1 MKKRSWVTITII
13 VAVIILAIV
22 LINAS
27 KNGVSKETAMC
38 IANNSILYVQF
49 GCHACE
55 IQEEMFGE
63 NYQYLNVI
71 DCWFERERC
80 EGITFTPTWLIN
92 NEKYDE
98 VQTIEK
104 LKELTGCT

>member
-1 MKKRSWVTITII
+1 MKKGNLITITVIA
-13 VAVIILAIV
+13 AVIILAIV
-22 LINAS
+22 LINQS
-27 KNGVSKETAMC
+27 PNGVSKETAMC
-38 IANNSILYVQF
+38 IGNNSILYVQF

-55 IQEEMFGE
+55 IQAEMFGK

-71 DCWFERERC
+71 DCWFEREKC
-80 EGITFTPTWLIN
+80 EGIIYTLTWVIN

-98 VQTIEK
+98 GQSLEK